1 MKDTLFHDRGIDAW
15 FAYSYRLGWRL
26 FFDFLILFWFIV
38 DIVDSHYN
46 NSWYLYFRT
55 SVIPLDKVAVNTL

>member
-15 FAYSYRLGWRL
+15 FAYSYRLGRRL
-26 FFDFLILFWFIV
+26 FFCFLILFWLIV

-46 NSWYLYFRT
+46 NT
-55 SVIPLDKVAVNTL
+55 